1 MNDEIL
7 DVTDLTLKQKNP
19 LCISVFEAN
28 LILLDT

>member
-7 DVTDLTLKQKNP
+7 DVTDLTSKKNP

-28 LILLDT
+28 LILSDT